1 MPEGVARRVL
11 ALGYRRLINNS
22 FQREKGRK
30 DSRAV
35 FFLLFSSSSSRILL
49 IRAGGEILFV
59 SRNNNKG
66 ESFKGILINGE
77 ETRCGKYNTEDEN
90 ERKVERIFVKSMDG
104 GKRVRVELQCRPM
117 RDAIF
122 TIVHGWWLFVERRE
136 KSVCAP
142 FFIQQQELLQPST
155 VNQPSIKTKCSP

>member
-35 FFLLFSSSSSRILL
+35 FFLLFSSSSFRILL

-66 ESFKGILINGE
+66 ESFKGILING
-77 ETRCGKYNTEDEN
+77 
-90 ERKVERIFVKSMDG
+90 
-104 GKRVRVELQCRPM
+104 
-117 RDAIF
+117 DA
-122 TIVHGWWLFVERRE
+122 LR
-136 KSVCAP
+136 A
-142 FFIQQQELLQPST
+142 
-155 VNQPSIKTKCSP
+155 

>member
-66 ESFKGILINGE
+66 ESFKGILINGDAL
-77 ETRCGKYNTEDEN
+77 KYNTGDEN

>member
-1 MPEGVARRVL
+1 M
-11 ALGYRRLINNS
+11 
-22 FQREKGRK
+22 
-30 DSRAV
+30 
-35 FFLLFSSSSSRILL
+35 
-49 IRAGGEILFV
+49 
-59 SRNNNKG
+59 
-66 ESFKGILINGE
+66 
-77 ETRCGKYNTEDEN
+77 KYNTGDEN